1 MSGRKTVLA
10 NSVYYTVSSFLIKAF
25 GFFLL
30 PLYTA
35 YLTPSDYGIT
45 NLIQSFLGVSTFLVS
60 FSLYSAIPRFYVE
73 YKDDTD
79 KLKRL
84 FGSIFIFVFI
94 SGLMYIVLSLCFSKI
109 LVKLLFKDIPFYPF
123 VLIGVLTLLFQSL
136 HTIHESILKAI
147 QVGKYLAVLSSVVF
161 LFQTGI
167 TILFVVVFEMGALG
181 VLLSQLVINC
191 VYCVYML
198 VDLRRR
204 DLVKFSFDW
213 TLLKRAL
220 TYSIPII
227 PHNLSTHIASFVSRL
242 FINNTSSLA
251 SVGLYSISMQFG
263 NLIDLFQTSV
273 DKAFSPWFYNVLHE
287 GKEKPVKSQ
296 MEFVKILLSLYSI
309 VYLGIGLFSQE
320 AILIM
325 THNRYA
331 QAWKVIPILVVAFSV
346 KSIYY
351 FFVNILFYHQEAAKK
366 IFYATLSGSLLDI
379 ILAASLIP
387 RFGMYGAA
395 VSFLIAK
402 ICVVTI
408 VVVLSREYNNGM
420 FDVWEMVRTIFP
432 SLCLIGIGLIF
443 SYTKYDLV
451 LNAWNFFYKCGIVAI
466 YLLYLGFKHK
476 SLLIDIIHTVKK
488 RRQ

>member
-325 THNRYA
+325 TH
-331 QAWKVIPILVVAFSV
+331 
-346 KSIYY
+346 
-351 FFVNILFYHQEAAKK
+351 
-366 IFYATLSGSLLDI
+366 
-379 ILAASLIP
+379 
-387 RFGMYGAA
+387 
-395 VSFLIAK
+395 
-402 ICVVTI
+402 
-408 VVVLSREYNNGM
+408 SR
-420 FDVWEMVRTIFP
+420 
-432 SLCLIGIGLIF
+432 
-443 SYTKYDLV
+443 
-451 LNAWNFFYKCGIVAI
+451 
-466 YLLYLGFKHK
+466 
-476 SLLIDIIHTVKK
+476 
-488 RRQ
+488 